1 MRYVSKILS
10 IKEKGD
16 SSQIN
21 QAYNNHVSKSDKKFY
36 SSALSWI
43 CNINIINSNI
53 INQRDL
59 VHTGIVSIQHTN

>member
-21 QAYNNHVSKSDKKFY
+21 QAYNNHVSKSDKKF
-36 SSALSWI
+36 
-43 CNINIINSNI
+43 
-53 INQRDL
+53 
-59 VHTGIVSIQHTN
+59 